1 MNRMNLKKI
10 IIIAVVSI
18 LAILVIFSI
27 VSFIVVKVNFD
38 DVFSRSQR
46 QEPSG
51 FYLYED
57 VKKDYD
63 RELISFESG
72 ENTLQGYLYG
82 AENTKGL
89 VVVSHG
95 LGGGADSYLPEIM
108 YFVDNGYR
116 VFAYDNTGC
125 FSSEGDNCVG
135 LVQSVLD
142 LDAAL
147 SFIESDERFE
157 DLDVLLYGHSW
168 GGYAVTAIHN
178 FDHDITAS
186 VSVAGFND
194 PMTMIVEWG
203 RLMMGDFIDIERPY
217 IYLYQKTIFKD
228 KLDITAVDGINK
240 TDVPI
245 LLIHGSED
253 ELIHI
258 DGPATV
264 AYKEQITNPNV
275 EYKICDKE
283 RQNDHNHLFA
293 DITALDYIDEV
304 NEIYTE
310 LWNEYD
316 GKIPEDVRNDYYDK
330 IDKSRVEKLD
340 DEFMKDV
347 LDFYERSMK

>member
-1 MNRMNLKKI
+1 M
-10 IIIAVVSI
+10 
-18 LAILVIFSI
+18 
-27 VSFIVVKVNFD
+27 
-38 DVFSRSQR
+38 
-46 QEPSG
+46 
-51 FYLYED
+51 
-57 VKKDYD
+57 
-63 RELISFESG
+63 
-72 ENTLQGYLYG
+72 
-82 AENTKGL
+82 
-89 VVVSHG
+89 
-95 LGGGADSYLPEIM
+95 
-108 YFVDNGYR
+108 
-116 VFAYDNTGC
+116 
-125 FSSEGDNCVG
+125 
-135 LVQSVLD
+135 
-142 LDAAL
+142 
-147 SFIESDERFE
+147 
-157 DLDVLLYGHSW
+157 
-168 GGYAVTAIHN
+168 
-178 FDHDITAS
+178 
-186 VSVAGFND
+186 
-194 PMTMIVEWG
+194 
-203 RLMMGDFIDIERPY
+203 
-217 IYLYQKTIFKD
+217 
-228 KLDITAVDGINK
+228 DGINK

-347 LDFYERSMK
+347 LDFYERAMK